1 MSLDGIGK
9 VQERQKGRR
18 RGSGIVEIAILL
30 VLPLLLHFLI
40 PIWIVIPPPYSYL
53 GAIVMLLG
61 LWLMIWAAS
70 IFRKSGTGF
79 QLEGGGSALVTSGP
93 FRFSRNPMYLGI
105 LIWLIGFAI
114 LLGSLVVFV
123 IPVIIVLLAE
133 FILIPIEERRMEQIF
148 GEEYREYKGR
158 VRRWL

>member
-1 MSLDGIGK
+1 MDNIGQA
-9 VQERQKGRR
+9 QERRQKGRR
-18 RGSGIVEIAILL
+18 RGSGIIEIAILL
-30 VLPLLLHFLI
+30 ALPLLLHFLI
-40 PIWIVIPPPYSYL
+40 PIMIVIPPPYSYL
-53 GAIVMLLG
+53 GAIVMFLG

-70 IFRKSGTGF
+70 IFRKSRTGF

-114 LLGSLVVFV
+114 LLGSLVVFL
-123 IPVIIVLLAE
+123 IPVIIFLLAE
-133 FILIPIEERRMEQIF
+133 CILIPIEERRMEQIF
-148 GEEYREYKGR
+148 GDEYREYIGR